1 MKRIFFAFLLLFL
14 NRMVFAQKDAL
25 TRAFQKFENDSQL
38 KAAISSLYV
47 INAKTGAVIFEKNV
61 GIGLAPASTQKLIT
75 AASAYEMLGREFQYK
90 TEFGIVL
97 EGPEANLYIKP
108 SGDPTLGSW
117 RWKETK
123 EEQVLW
129 RILKQY
135 KKELKSFSKLFII
148 NDGWNFEAIPD
159 GWGWQDIG
167 NYYGAGAFALN
178 WRENQFDVI
187 LRSGKNLGE
196 PVDIINTEPKLYSY
210 TLSSRVISAKDTSD
224 NTDIYFP
231 LNGYN
236 GRMRGTI
243 PANRN
248 RFVVSGAFPDP
259 QSQFVYTI
267 FDSLQILKK
276 DSPYILFSTLA
287 DLKGTSKIIHTET
300 SPPLD
305 SIIYCLNKKSVN
317 LYAEALLKSIALNQA
332 NMAFTKKG
340 TQIIKRF
347 WKTKG
352 IDTAELNMH
361 DGSGLSPSNRITT
374 RAEVKIL
381 QYAKKQSW
389 FQGFYHSLPEYNG
402 MKMKSG
408 TIRDVKGFAG
418 YHTSKKGIEYV
429 FSFLV
434 NNYNG
439 SATTLVKKMYTVLDE
454 LK

>member
-1 MKRIFFAFLLLFL
+1 
-14 NRMVFAQKDAL
+14 
-25 TRAFQKFENDSQL
+25 
-38 KAAISSLYV
+38 
-47 INAKTGAVIFEKNV
+47 
-61 GIGLAPASTQKLIT
+61 
-75 AASAYEMLGREFQYK
+75 
-90 TEFGIVL
+90 
-97 EGPEANLYIKP
+97 
-108 SGDPTLGSW
+108 
-117 RWKETK
+117 
-123 EEQVLW
+123 
-129 RILKQY
+129 
-135 KKELKSFSKLFII
+135 
-148 NDGWNFEAIPD
+148 
-159 GWGWQDIG
+159 
-167 NYYGAGAFALN
+167 
-178 WRENQFDVI
+178 
-187 LRSGKNLGE
+187 
-196 PVDIINTEPKLYSY
+196 
-210 TLSSRVISAKDTSD
+210 
-224 NTDIYFP
+224 
-231 LNGYN
+231 
-236 GRMRGTI
+236 
-243 PANRN
+243 
-248 RFVVSGAFPDP
+248 
-259 QSQFVYTI
+259 
-267 FDSLQILKK
+267 LQILKK
-276 DSPYILFSTLA
+276 DSPYILFSTIA

-305 SIIYCLNKKSVN
+305 SIIYWLNKKSVN